1 MSRELKVVREQAKW
15 ISGRR
20 GKSGFKVTEAGEG
33 LECSGNSKEGGMV
46 RVGHERGKVASDE
59 VRE

>member
-1 MSRELKVVREQAKW
+1 MREQAKW

-20 GKSGFKVTEAGEG
+20 GKSGFEVTEAGEG
-33 LECSGNSKEGGMV
+33 LVCSGNSKEGYMV
-46 RVGHERGKVASDE
+46 GVGREREKVASDE